1 MLVAALTGNYGMGK
15 SSVLSAFRDLGAVT
29 LDSDRVVELLLKE
42 AGVIEKVRKL
52 LGSDVVAAGGVL
64 DKKAVAAKIFHDPG
78 LKKGLEGIIHP
89 LVFERVNDFI
99 GRIKDKNRIVIV
111 EVPLLFEGNY
121 QEDFSKVITVYAPE
135 EAAIERL
142 ENSGVTREEALLR
155 LRSQLPIEEKK
166 ARADYLIDNSASK
179 EETLTQVAEVYRLLC
194 EETKK
199 GGTAKN

>member
-42 AGVIEKVRKL
+42 AGVIEKVREL
-52 LGSDVVAAGGVL
+52 LGSDVVAPGGGL
-64 DKKAVAAKIFHDPG
+64 DKKAVAAKIFHDPE
-78 LKKGLEGIIHP
+78 LKEGLEEIIHP

-99 GRIKDKNRIVIV
+99 GRIKDKNRVVIV

-121 QEDFSKVITVYAPE
+121 QEGFSKVITVYAPE
-135 EAAIERL
+135 KTAIARL
-142 ENSGVTREEALLR
+142 ESSGVPQEDVLLR

-166 ARADYLIDNSASK
+166 ARADYVIDNSGSK
-179 EETLTQVAEVYRLLC
+179 EDTRRQVEEVYRLLS
-194 EETKK
+194 
-199 GGTAKN
+199 AR

>member
-1 MLVAALTGNYGMGK
+1 MVQEQ
-15 SSVLSAFRDLGAVT
+15 VLQARLRDVQ
-29 LDSDRVVELLLKE
+29 VVEFAARLPSRLKLRGLVQKYLLKE
-42 AGVIEKVRKL
+42 AGVIEEVRKL
-52 LGSDVVAAGGVL
+52 LGSDVVAEAGVL

-78 LKKGLEGIIHP
+78 LNKGLEGIIHP

-99 GRIKDKNRIVIV
+99 GRIKDKNRVVIV

-121 QEDFSKVITVYAPE
+121 QKDFSKVITVYASE

-166 ARADYLIDNSASK
+166 AHADYVIDNGGSK
-179 EETLTQVAEVYRLLC
+179 EDTRRQVEEVYGLLC

-199 GGTAKN
+199 A